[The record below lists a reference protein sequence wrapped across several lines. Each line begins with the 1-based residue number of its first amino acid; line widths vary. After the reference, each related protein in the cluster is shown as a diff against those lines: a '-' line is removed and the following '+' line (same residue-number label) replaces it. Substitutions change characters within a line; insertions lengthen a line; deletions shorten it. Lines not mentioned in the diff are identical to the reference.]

1 MVTVNSRLEAII
13 YMVDNS
19 GEDHETIAAKSGIHR
34 AQIHRWL
41 TQEVETVHLRSLQ
54 KVANGLGFQINHEY
68 NKIEIT
74 KKARDTNLDQQYQQ
88 QLIKLQSE
96 KITWL
101 ENEITRLKRKK
112 HDH

>member
-1 MVTVNSRLEAII
+1 MVTVNSRLEAIV
-13 YMVDNS
+13 YMVENS

-41 TQEVETVHLRSLQ
+41 TQDVENVHLRSLQ
-54 KVANGLGFQINHEY
+54 KVANGLGFQIHHEF

-74 KKARDTNLDQQYQQ
+74 KKVRDNNLSEQYQKQ
-88 QLIKLQSE
+88 IIQLQSE
-96 KITWL
+96 KITFL